1 MLVDGCAGCHGP
13 EMEGRQ
19 PPARVPTEE
28 IPRFLDAPVDPHVED
43 GSAVPE
49 AEAHGGKSSRKDVL
63 RLLEEQLASGGSVRD
78 LYRSLYL
85 SQLHAASLSP
95 VSDQS
100 FLQNLSLCN
109 GSGSAPIAAF
119 QPAELPESREPEQV
133 TTAAINPGVAL
144 EHEAR
149 DEALMLSLIHI

>member
-1 MLVDGCAGCHGP
+1 MLGTTPRRRRALALIDGNSPRPAGLHSAVGKLSEVSGRTASIGPQESPLRVLVDGCAGCHGP

-63 RLLEEQLASGGSVRD
+63 R
-78 LYRSLYL
+78 
-85 SQLHAASLSP
+85 
-95 VSDQS
+95 
-100 FLQNLSLCN
+100 
-109 GSGSAPIAAF
+109 
-119 QPAELPESREPEQV
+119 
-133 TTAAINPGVAL
+133 
-144 EHEAR
+144 
-149 DEALMLSLIHI
+149 